1 MMTARLMLVSAGVL
15 ASAVSCLAHAFW
27 LQPSSFR
34 PGAGTPVTI
43 ELRVG
48 DEFPGDVIPRNDEK
62 LRRFVSIVG
71 ASDEMKPIA
80 GRDGRSPAGYVRLE
94 SAGTAII
101 AFENE
106 PSRVELPRE
115 KFVSYLRE
123 EGLEKIV
130 ERVPTDGDGVQ
141 KELYSRCA
149 KAIVNVDGRGGAGFD
164 RVVGMMLE
172 IVPLVDPAGLK
183 PGDELRVRVLLG
195 GKPLEGALVHVGSPG
210 VKEHITGPRTD
221 GDGVASVRVPSAG
234 MWVLDTVEMV
244 DAPAE
249 SGVRWRSN
257 WASLSFEVAASPG
270 GAAR

>member
-48 DEFPGDVIPRNDEK
+48 DEFPGDAVPRNDEK
-62 LRRFVSIVG
+62 LRRFVSIGSGSG
-71 ASDEMKPIA
+71 AEMPIA

-94 SAGTAII
+94 SAGTAVI

-183 PGDELRVRVLLG
+183 PGDELRVRVLFG

-249 SGVRWRSN
+249 SGARWRSY
-257 WASLSFEVAASPG
+257 WASLSFEVEASPG